1 MIDMRAVVFE
11 EFGGRPELRT
21 VPDPV
26 PSPAGVVI
34 EVGAT
39 GLCRSDWHGWQ
50 GHDPD
55 IRLPHVPGHEFAGV
69 IAAVGPAVHGWRPG
83 DRVTA
88 PFVCA
93 CGTCPACLAGDQQ
106 VCERQTQP
114 GFTHWG
120 SYADLVAVEHA
131 DVNLVRL
138 PDELSF
144 AAAAALGCRFGTAFR
159 AVVAQGRVAAGEW
172 VAVHGCGGV
181 GLSAVMIA
189 VACGARVVAVDVS
202 PAALELA
209 RRFGA
214 TACLDAGT
222 LNLFPPEPPPTS
234 TCGHDGPQGEMEKGS
249 LPGPQ
254 AVAGAVRELTGG
266 GAHLSL
272 DALGS
277 APTCAGSIESL
288 RRRGRHVQVGL
299 LPAAKGHPAVPMERV
314 IGYEL
319 ELRGSHGMAA
329 HAYPE
334 LLALVGAGV
343 LRPAE
348 LVTQTIGLAEAPAA
362 LATLDRPAVGGIRL
376 IQPNRD

>member
-1 MIDMRAVVFE
+1 MRAVVFE
-11 EFGGRPELRT
+11 EFGGEPELRT

-26 PSPAGVVI
+26 PGPAGVVV

-69 IAAVGPAVHGWRPG
+69 VAAVGPEVRGWRVG

-93 CGTCPACLAGDQQ
+93 CGTCPACLTGNQQ

-144 AAAAALGCRFGTAFR
+144 AGAAALGCRFATAFR

-202 PAALELA
+202 PAALDLA

-214 TACLDAGT
+214 AVCLDAGT
-222 LNLFPPEPPPTS
+222 LT
-234 TCGHDGPQGEMEKGS
+234 GPGA
-249 LPGPQ
+249 LADPG
-254 AVAGAVRELTGG
+254 AVAAAIRELTGG

-299 LPAAKGHPAVPMERV
+299 LPAANGHPAVPMDRV

-334 LLALVGAGV
+334 MLALVGAGV

-348 LVTQTIGLAEAPAA
+348 LVTQTIGLAEAPTA
-362 LATLDRPAVGGIRL
+362 LAGLDRPPVGGIRL
-376 IQPNRD
+376 IEPGLD